1 VIGELGNVSAKRMWK
16 GTTVTSV
23 RKLIGILT
31 VELDVILVTVTLLD
45 LSANHVISE
54 QEDVSAVLELL
65 GTDVMFV

>member
-1 VIGELGNVSAKRMWK
+1 MIGELGNVSAKRMWK

-31 VELDVILVTVTLLD
+31 VELDVILVIVTLLD

-54 QEDVSAVLELL
+54 QVIDI
-65 GTDVMFV
+65 